1 MARIGG
7 HLGVGVD
14 TQCSGNV
21 QESMT
26 MILMR
31 ADSNEGYGVS
41 LPGHFLSPS
50 KAVSGGTGQH
60 SMEFMAKWGPIEILK
75 QPRVVQRQ
83 ELLSAK

>member
-21 QESMT
+21 QESMKV
-26 MILMR
+26 ILMR

-41 LPGHFLSPS
+41 LTGHFLFPH

-60 SMEFMAKWGPIEILK
+60 SIEFLAKGGPMEILK
-75 QPRVVQRQ
+75 QPQVVQR
-83 ELLSAK
+83 